1 MNNNNSNT
9 NAPKAAAPQHPPP
22 PHAEAIQNAA
32 AAIQNDALLL
42 ARGITKTFVQ
52 GGNTLNILNNLDLK
66 IEGGELCALVG
77 PSGSG
82 KSTLLQILG
91 LLDKPTSGQLKIG
104 GHNAEKLGDAAR
116 TKLRLNEIGFV
127 YQFHHLLPEFTALEN
142 VAMPQIIRGVKKKL
156 AHEKAAERLE
166 ALGLV
171 ARLTH
176 RPSRLSGGEQQ
187 RVAIARALINEPKLL
202 FADEPTGNLDPETSE
217 EVFNI
222 LLEQVRTRKIGA
234 LIATHNH
241 DLADQM
247 DRVLELKSGK
257 IFTL

>member
-1 MNNNNSNT
+1 M
-9 NAPKAAAPQHPPP
+9 APDKVKTAAAT
-22 PHAEAIQNAA
+22 
-32 AAIQNDALLL
+32 IQNDALLL
-42 ARGITKTFVQ
+42 ARGVTKTFVQ
-52 GGNTLNILNNLDLK
+52 GGNKLNVLNSLDLK
-66 IEGGELCALVG
+66 IDGGELCALVG

-91 LLDKPTSGQLKIG
+91 LLDKPTSGKLSIAGQQ
-104 GHNAEKLGDAAR
+104 AEKMGDKKR
-116 TKLRLNEIGFV
+116 TKLRLSEIGFV

-142 VAMPQIIRGVKKKL
+142 VAMPQIIAGISKKD
-156 AHEKAAERLE
+156 AHEKAAERLK
-166 ALGLV
+166 ALGLGE
-171 ARLTH
+171 RLTH

-222 LLEQVRTRKIGA
+222 LLEQVRVHKIGA
-234 LIATHNH
+234 LIATHNM

-247 DRVLELKSGK
+247 DRVLELKAGK
-257 IFTL
+257 ILNL

>member
-1 MNNNNSNT
+1 MNKT
-9 NAPKAAAPQHPPP
+9 EKPKAMAPDKVKTA
-22 PHAEAIQNAA
+22 AEAIQNE
-32 AAIQNDALLL
+32 ALLL
-42 ARGITKTFVQ
+42 ARGVTKTFVQ
-52 GGNTLNILNNLDLK
+52 GGNKLNVLNSLDLK
-66 IEGGELCALVG
+66 IDGGELCALVG

-91 LLDKPTSGQLKIG
+91 LLDKPTSGKLSIAGQQ
-104 GHNAEKLGDAAR
+104 AEKMGDKKR
-116 TKLRLNEIGFV
+116 TKLRLSEIGFV

-142 VAMPQIIRGVKKKL
+142 VAMPQIIAGISKKD
-156 AHEKAAERLE
+156 AHEKAAERLK
-166 ALGLV
+166 ALGLGE
-171 ARLTH
+171 RLTH

-222 LLEQVRTRKIGA
+222 LLEQVRVHKIGA
-234 LIATHNH
+234 LIATHNM

-247 DRVLELKSGK
+247 DRVLELKAGK
-257 IFTL
+257 ILNL

>member
-1 MNNNNSNT
+1 MNKT
-9 NAPKAAAPQHPPP
+9 EKPKAMAPDKVKTAA
-22 PHAEAIQNAA
+22 ETIQNE
-32 AAIQNDALLL
+32 ALLL
-42 ARGITKTFVQ
+42 ARGVTKTFVQ
-52 GGNTLNILNNLDLK
+52 GGNKLNVLNSLDLK
-66 IEGGELCALVG
+66 IDGGELCALVG

-91 LLDKPTSGQLKIG
+91 LLDKPTSGKLSIAGQQ
-104 GHNAEKLGDAAR
+104 AEKMGDKKR

-142 VAMPQIIRGVKKKL
+142 VAMPQIIAGISKKD
-156 AHEKAAERLE
+156 AHEKAAERLK
-166 ALGLV
+166 ALGLGE
-171 ARLTH
+171 RLTH

-222 LLEQVRTRKIGA
+222 LLEQVRVHKIGA
-234 LIATHNH
+234 LIATHNM

-247 DRVLELKSGK
+247 DRVLELKAGK
-257 IFTL
+257 ILNL

>member
-1 MNNNNSNT
+1 MSNT
-9 NAPKAAAPQHPPP
+9 EKPKAMAPAKVKSA
-22 PHAEAIQNAA
+22 AEAIR
-32 AAIQNDALLL
+32 NDALLL
-42 ARGITKTFVQ
+42 ARGVTKTFVQ
-52 GGNTLNILNNLDLK
+52 GGNKLNVLNNLDLK

-91 LLDKPTSGQLKIG
+91 LLDKPTSGKLSIAGQQ
-104 GHNAEKLGDAAR
+104 AEKMGDKKR
-116 TKLRLNEIGFV
+116 TKLRLSEIGFV

-142 VAMPQIIRGVKKKL
+142 VAMPQIIAGISKKD
-156 AHEKAAERLE
+156 AHEKAAERLK
-166 ALGLV
+166 ALGLSE
-171 ARLTH
+171 RLTH

-222 LLEQVRTRKIGA
+222 LLEQVRVHKIGA
-234 LIATHNH
+234 LIATHNM

-247 DRVLELKSGK
+247 DRVLELKAGK
-257 IFTL
+257 IYNL

>member
-1 MNNNNSNT
+1 MSDT
-9 NAPKAAAPQHPPP
+9 EKQKPKAMAPEKVKSA
-22 PHAEAIQNAA
+22 AEAIA
-32 AAIQNDALLL
+32 NDALLL
-42 ARGITKTFVQ
+42 ARGVTKTFVQ
-52 GGNTLNILNNLDLK
+52 GGNKLNVLNNLDLK

-91 LLDKPTSGQLKIG
+91 LLDKPTSGKLSIAGQQ
-104 GHNAEKLGDAAR
+104 AEKMGDKKR

-142 VAMPQIIRGVKKKL
+142 VAMPQIIAGISKKD
-156 AHEKAAERLE
+156 AHEKAAERLK
-166 ALGLV
+166 ALGLSE
-171 ARLTH
+171 RLTH

-222 LLEQVRTRKIGA
+222 LLEQVRVHKIGA
-234 LIATHNH
+234 LIATHNM

-247 DRVLELKSGK
+247 DRVLELKAGK
-257 IFTL
+257 ILNL